1 MMFKIGIVLAL
12 IALNNAANLSNQTT
26 NFSIISNET
35 TTTAEPTATFLF
47 AEQQETES
55 LETTTTT
62 TTAELNGKLIF
73 FVSRFDSIYNK
84 KISFHAITLN
94 II

>member
-1 MMFKIGIVLAL
+1 MFKIGIVLAL

-62 TTAELNGKLIF
+62 TAELNGKLIF

-84 KISFHAITLN
+84 KISFYAITLN